1 MDLADA
7 EGLDAHKQAVA
18 LRLDQLNQQAASQ
31 ISSATIGDTSHD

>member
-18 LRLDQLNQQAASQ
+18 LRLNPEQLSQ
-31 ISSATIGDTSHD
+31 NSWVI